1 MTDFLLIV
9 DFNSEPLYETM
20 SDFMEL
26 YDLKTIVRVPMGYKN
41 LENPSCID
49 FFLYKQKSL
58 FPGY

>member
-41 LENPSCID
+41 LENRSYID